1 AGAATVAQRLGDGE
15 LLSSAQTAFVHG
27 MSVVMLACAIGA
39 VLVAILT
46 ARFLPGRARTEAAAS
61 QNEDHELS
69 GVA

>member
-1 AGAATVAQRLGDGE
+1 
-15 LLSSAQTAFVHG
+15 
-27 MSVVMLACAIGA
+27 MLACSIGA
-39 VLVAILT
+39 VLVAMLT